1 MASAEK
7 NYKKQFMKLQKFI
20 SLILVFGI
28 TASSQAETK
37 KLTLEELRGYA
48 FKQSPLTKSI
58 ELDFATQNKDALETE
73 ALKNPEIDFLY
84 AVPAA
89 QRGSDGRGDQ
99 PQLIL
104 SQPIRISDFGTRG
117 EVSRLIK
124 ASASV
129 DQKLSLLELSQKI
142 RLSFAKVWALQER
155 KKLLSSAKARLNKA
169 SGIVKKSV
177 AGGLVG
183 DGQALAFEA
192 ESNKLE
198 ALELGLDGEIQESI
212 ASLVKL
218 TTYYDTTDITA
229 IRPVS
234 IQIPSEEYLIAKI
247 EDQDFPPNARSRLRG
262 ELADAQYSLAKKDS
276 YPTLTPKFF
285 YGKDPGG
292 FDQVGGGIAFEIPLW
307 YSNEGEIQRASASKS
322 LSQSQR
328 EYFSSDAF
336 KAELLATR
344 KVALL
349 YEKQAS
355 LYETQVIPKL
365 QQSLKALSNQ
375 YEAGSASVFEVLQSQ
390 REQISAEGDWLE
402 LVIKSISA
410 RAELSIL
417 TGEEI

>member
-1 MASAEK
+1 
-7 NYKKQFMKLQKFI
+7 MKLQKFI
-20 SLILVFGI
+20 LLIIVVC
-28 TASSQAETK
+28 TADISQAETK
-37 KLTLEELRGYA
+37 KLTLEEVRGYA
-48 FKQSPLTKSI
+48 FQQSPLKKSI
-58 ELDFATQNKDALETE
+58 ELDFAIQNKEALETE
-73 ALKNPEIDFLY
+73 ALNNPEVDFLY
-84 AVPAA
+84 AVPVTKA
-89 QRGSDGRGDQ
+89 GDEEPGNQ
-99 PQLIL
+99 PQLVL
-104 SQPIRISDFGTRG
+104 SQPIRLSDFGTRS

-129 DQKLSLLELSQKI
+129 DQKLSLLEFSQKI
-142 RLSFAKVWALQER
+142 RLSFVKVWALQER
-155 KKLLSSAKARLNKA
+155 KKLLSTAKARLSKA
-169 SGIVKKSV
+169 SNIVKKSV
-177 AGGLVG
+177 TGGLVG

-192 ESNKLE
+192 ESKKLE

-212 ASLVKL
+212 AALVKL
-218 TTYYDTTDITA
+218 TTYYDTTDIIA
-229 IRPVS
+229 IRPIS
-234 IQIPSEEYLIAKI
+234 TQIPSEEYLIAKI

-292 FDQVGGGIAFEIPLW
+292 FEQVGGGIALEIPLW
-307 YSNEGEIQRASASKS
+307 YRNEGEVQRASANKS
-322 LSQSQR
+322 LSQSER
-328 EYFSSDAF
+328 AYFSSDAF

-349 YEKQAS
+349 LERQAS

-365 QQSLKALSNQ
+365 QQSLKALSTQ

-390 REQISAEGDWLE
+390 REQISAEGEWLE

>member
-1 MASAEK
+1 
-7 NYKKQFMKLQKFI
+7 MKLQKI
-20 SLILVFGI
+20 ILLILVVC
-28 TASSQAETK
+28 TAAISQAETK
-37 KLTLEELRGYA
+37 KLTLEEIRGHA
-48 FKQSPLTKSI
+48 FEQSPLKKSI
-58 ELDFATQNKDALETE
+58 ELDFAIQNKEALETE
-73 ALKNPEIDFLY
+73 ALNNPEIDFLY
-84 AVPAA
+84 AVPVTKA
-89 QRGSDGRGDQ
+89 GEEDLGDQ
-99 PQLIL
+99 PQLVL
-104 SQPIRISDFGTRG
+104 SQPIRLSDFGTRS

-142 RLSFAKVWALQER
+142 RLSFVKVWALQER
-155 KKLLSSAKARLNKA
+155 KKLLSTAKTRLSKA
-169 SGIVKKSV
+169 SNTVKKSV

-192 ESNKLE
+192 ESKKLE

-212 ASLVKL
+212 AALVKL

-229 IRPVS
+229 IRPISV
-234 IQIPSEEYLIAKI
+234 QIPSEEYLIAKI
-247 EDQDFPPNARSRLRG
+247 EDQDFPPNARSRLRS

-292 FDQVGGGIAFEIPLW
+292 FEQVGGGIALEIPLW
-307 YSNEGEIQRASASKS
+307 YRNEGEVQRASANKS
-322 LSQSQR
+322 LSQSER

-349 YEKQAS
+349 FERQAS

-365 QQSLKALSNQ
+365 QQSLKSLSTQ

-390 REQISAEGDWLE
+390 REQISAEGEWLE